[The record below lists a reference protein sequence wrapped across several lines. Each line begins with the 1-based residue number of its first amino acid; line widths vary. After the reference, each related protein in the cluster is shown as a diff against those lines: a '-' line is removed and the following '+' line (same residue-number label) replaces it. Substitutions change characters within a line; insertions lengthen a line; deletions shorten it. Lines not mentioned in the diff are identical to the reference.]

1 MVKRMNIYVNSEVNK
16 RNYTPTRSGLGG
28 CNFEIV
34 SDIDINCAGY
44 TIINE
49 KNTKTVRPNGRLDYQ
64 LIYIS
69 KGYGEFVLEDEKHI
83 IEKNNLILY
92 RPNEPQIYYFNSNS
106 PCEIYYIH
114 FGGTIAEKLLDEI
127 GFKNKKILPYSNGN
141 MFIGTVNTILNE
153 LGTKRTLYKTNN
165 IASLYRLLVDI
176 SRSNE
181 NIPKYSSS
189 TYDIIKTLRNEIEQ
203 TYFIDVSNDD
213 YAQKCDMS
221 TSYFLKC
228 FKDVVGVTP
237 KQYRDNMRIHS
248 AKDLLV
254 NSNYKINKI
263 AQIVGFSDSM
273 YFSRFFKKCTGLSP
287 LDYRNKQKTD

>member
-1 MVKRMNIYVNSEVNK
+1 MIKAMNIYVNSESNK
-16 RNYTPTRSGLGG
+16 RSYTPTRSGLGG
-28 CNFEIV
+28 CNFEII
-34 SDIDINCAGY
+34 SEIDINCTGY
-44 TIINE
+44 TIIDE

-64 LIYIS
+64 LIYIHRGS
-69 KGYGEFVLEDEKHI
+69 GEFV
-83 IEKNNLILY
+83 IENQTREIAKNNLILY

-106 PCEIYYIH
+106 LCEIYYIH
-114 FGGTIAEKLLDEI
+114 FGGTAAEKLLDEI

-141 MFIGTVNTILNE
+141 VFIGTVNTILNE
-153 LGTKRTLYKTNN
+153 SGTKRTLYKTNN
-165 IASLYRLLVDI
+165 IASLYKLFVDI
-176 SRSNE
+176 ARANE

-189 TYDIIKTLRNEIEQ
+189 TCNVIKKLRKEIEQ
-203 TYFIDVSNDD
+203 TYFIDASNDE
-213 YAQKCDMS
+213 YAKKCDMS

-237 KQYRDNMRIHS
+237 KQYRDNMRINS

-287 LDYRNKQKTD
+287 LDYRNNPHID